1 MLKILGRRTSGNV
14 MKPLWLVDE
23 LGIAYEQFDI
33 GGPFGG
39 NDETQYRAKNPMGL
53 VPTIVDEDFVLWESN
68 TIVRYLAAKYSMG
81 TLCPSDP
88 RERALAEQWM
98 DWKQT
103 AVIPM
108 MTPIFWG
115 LVRTAPEDRNDSAIH
130 AATERGYEL
139 WAMLDSHLDGRD
151 YLMGDHLTM
160 ADIPLG
166 PQAHRWFE
174 LVKERPSMPHFEAW
188 YARLCARPAFKAN
201 CMIPLV

>member
-1 MLKILGRRTSGNV
+1 MLKILGRRTSGNA

-39 NDETQYRAKNPMGL
+39 NDEAQYRAKNPMGL
-53 VPTIVDEDFVLWESN
+53 VPTLIDEDFVLWESN
-68 TIVRYLAAKYSMG
+68 AIVRYLAAKYALG
-81 TLCPSDP
+81 TLCPSDLG
-88 RERALAEQWM
+88 ERALAEQWM

-115 LVRTAPEDRNDSAIH
+115 LMRTAPEDRNDAAIQ
-130 AATERGYEL
+130 AAIQRGYEL
-139 WAMLDSHLDGRD
+139 WAMLDRHLEGHD

-166 PQAHRWFE
+166 PQAHRWFA

-188 YARLCARPAFKAN
+188 YARLCTRPAFKTN